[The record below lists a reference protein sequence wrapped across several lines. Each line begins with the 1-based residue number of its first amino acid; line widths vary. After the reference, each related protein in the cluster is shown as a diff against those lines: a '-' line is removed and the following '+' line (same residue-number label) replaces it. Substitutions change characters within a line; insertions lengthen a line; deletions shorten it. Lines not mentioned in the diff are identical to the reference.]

1 MTTPIAHCPGE
12 GYMGNLED
20 GQWYWREG
28 CEDCLRRTNPDPD
41 AGTVEPPLI
50 IAFKCELR
58 IAPN

>member
-1 MTTPIAHCPGE
+1 MTDPIAHCPGK

-28 CEDCLRRTNPDPD
+28 CENCLRRPSPNPG

-50 IAFKCELR
+50 IAFECELR
-58 IAPN
+58 IAP